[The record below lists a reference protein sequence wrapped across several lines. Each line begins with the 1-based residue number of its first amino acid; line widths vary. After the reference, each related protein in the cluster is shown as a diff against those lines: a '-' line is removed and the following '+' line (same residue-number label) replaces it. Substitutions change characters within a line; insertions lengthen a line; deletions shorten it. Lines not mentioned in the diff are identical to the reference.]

1 MKIIRI
7 FIAMLIFASPAFGVT
22 LRCSD
27 EGNGV
32 VRIDYD
38 ATDEDALPLAFALD
52 ITVDNGATIDA
63 VRGYRIGD
71 STANEP
77 GYGIF
82 PRSVI
87 FDDGGKVADWGF
99 PDVKPDADTTGV
111 KPGLG
116 TNGIT
121 IEMGSRYKNAEDAPL
136 KTAMLFRIDVNNHG
150 AQEVH
155 VDIAPNIA
163 GGGVVLKNAAIAD
176 VTAVGCTL
184 AYSDTVPTNLVPTI
198 TSLTAS
204 PSSIYENQTSQF
216 IVTANDPDNSPS
228 VLTYN
233 WVIPSGGGSV
243 DNVESSHPTYLPP
256 DITTTQTFTVTAEVS
271 DGKDTVSSA
280 VNITVQ
286 PEIIE
291 PPDPDTITIKK
302 AEYKVGDKELRVEAF
317 SSDQPNAIL
326 SVNGY
331 GRMVWKADKD
341 KYELRIKP
349 TADPGA
355 PITVTSD
362 LGGTATKSI
371 TYKDISE
378 DPPEP
383 EQDTITIK
391 KAEYDLERKR
401 LKVEA
406 KSSVQPYST
415 LTVEGYG
422 TMVWKAKKNKYVLK
436 KRRVAD
442 PGGSI
447 TVTSSLGASITKTIT
462 YDD

>member
-38 ATDEDALPLAFALD
+38 ANDEDVLPLAFALD

-63 VRGYRIGD
+63 VHGYKIGD
-71 STANEP
+71 SKASEP

-87 FDDGGKVADWGF
+87 FDDGGRIADWGF

-136 KTAMLFRIDVNNHG
+136 KNAMLFRLNVNNNG

-155 VDIAPNIA
+155 VDIAPNTA
-163 GGGVVLKNAAIAD
+163 GGGVVLENAAIAD

-184 AYSDTVPTNLVPTI
+184 NYSDTVPTNIIPEI
-198 TSLTAS
+198 GSLTAS
-204 PSSIYENQTSQF
+204 PPTIYDNQISQLL
-216 IVTANDPDNSPS
+216 VTANDPDNSPS
-228 VLTYN
+228 PLTYS
-233 WVIPSGGGSV
+233 WVLPSGGGNI
-243 DNVESSHPTYLPP
+243 DNAESSNPTYFPP
-256 DITTTQTFTVTAEVS
+256 DVTTAQTFTVTVNVS
-271 DGKDTVSSA
+271 DGQDTVSSA
-280 VNITVQ
+280 VSITVQ

-302 AEYKVGDKELRVEAF
+302 AEYDPEKRSLKVIATSSAQPDSTLMVE
-317 SSDQPNAIL
+317 
-326 SVNGY
+326 GY
-331 GRMVWKADKD
+331 GKMVWKA
-341 KYELRIKP
+341 
-349 TADPGA
+349 A
-355 PITVTSD
+355 
-362 LGGTATKSI
+362 
-371 TYKDISE
+371 
-378 DPPEP
+378 
-383 EQDTITIK
+383 
-391 KAEYDLERKR
+391 
-401 LKVEA
+401 
-406 KSSVQPYST
+406 
-415 LTVEGYG
+415 
-422 TMVWKAKKNKYVLK
+422 KNKYVLR

-447 TVTSSLGASITKTIT
+447 TVTSSIGASITQTIT